1 MPYEEM
7 EETEEV
13 VEKKSEDKS
22 DKKKDYTVEEMLEY
36 MLNEVNSVEEAKA
49 LMEEHGFDFKKSGGS
64 DDMSEMMP
72 PMPLPM
78 PKPRVNIVE
87 LRLDAAKKA
96 MGKKDKKE
104 E

>member
-13 VEKKSEDKS
+13 VEEESEEKSED
-22 DKKKDYTVEEMLEY
+22 KKDYTVEEMLEY
-36 MLNEVNSVEEAKA
+36 MLNEVNSVDEAKA
-49 LMEEHGFDFKKSGGS
+49 LMEEHGFDLKKSGGP
-64 DDMSEMMP
+64 DGMAEIMP

-78 PKPRVNIVE
+78 PKPRVNIIE

-96 MGKKDKKE
+96 MGEKDKKE
-104 E
+104 N

>member
-7 EETEEV
+7 EEKEEV
-13 VEKKSEDKS
+13 VEEKSEDKS
-22 DKKKDYTVEEMLEY
+22 DNKKDYTVEEMLEY

-72 PMPLPM
+72 LPM
-78 PKPRVNIVE
+78 PKPRLNIVE